1 MPLACLSQCLVKN
14 DFLCEGVLG
23 VKRSSLLLSSLMA
36 ELQRRFE
43 KVEFPVGEHSQ
54 LTVLKNRI

>member
-1 MPLACLSQCLVKN
+1 
-14 DFLCEGVLG
+14 
-23 VKRSSLLLSSLMA
+23 MA